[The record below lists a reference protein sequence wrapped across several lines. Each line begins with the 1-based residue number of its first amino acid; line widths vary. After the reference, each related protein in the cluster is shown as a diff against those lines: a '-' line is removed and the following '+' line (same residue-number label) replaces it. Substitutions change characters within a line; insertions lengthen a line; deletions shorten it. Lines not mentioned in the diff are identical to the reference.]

1 MSQYLDS
8 ITAGPKLPP
17 EKRLADLLTRRV
29 GPRRGLPSLSS
40 QEERERLLGA
50 MEEALQQSSEDELA
64 GLILWVFESR
74 DGFWREKFTTVRFLS
89 GFFLA
94 SLPSLLEQYQG
105 DDSAP
110 GYTPPHLPPT
120 RFMSQLMAGGY
131 RGAK

>member
-1 MSQYLDS
+1 MSRYLDS

-17 EKRLADLLTRRV
+17 EERLADLLTRRV

-40 QEERERLLGA
+40 QEERGRLLRA
-50 MEEALQQSSEDELA
+50 MEEALQQVSEDELA

-74 DGFWREKFTTVRFLS
+74 NEFWREQFITVRFL
-89 GFFLA
+89 GRFFLA
-94 SLPSLLEQYQG
+94 SLPTLLEQYRR

-120 RFMSQLMAGGY
+120 RFMTQLMAGGY